1 MSNICVDVLS
11 LIISQTNNYYC
22 TIVCKDW
29 YNAVLQNSVIC
40 KDCNKI
46 VKMYDTDLW
55 VSDDKD
61 SFCHGYY
68 GSLEDY
74 NCLKHM
80 INYTYKFL
88 TKIDR
93 FSTGLILYVIGK
105 CYNREIT
112 FMLEQPKAKKMFE
125 FCVNKSENMMLHIIK
140 KYHEGL
146 FYVKNQTEKI
156 CLQVVKNNGLALK
169 YVLNQTE
176 NICLEAVKNNGLALE
191 YVLNQTENIC
201 LEAVKQDGDSLQY
214 VKNQTEN
221 ICIEAI
227 NKRVRYFRYILN
239 PTARMYIH
247 IYKIDS
253 RYCKEMLDNMK

>member
-1 MSNICVDVLS
+1 MSNLCNDVLN
-11 LIISQTNNYYC
+11 LIISYSNNYYC
-22 TIVCKDW
+22 IIVCKDW
-29 YNAVLQNSVIC
+29 YNAVLQNSVTC

-46 VKMYDTDLW
+46 IKMYDTDLW

-105 CYNREIT
+105 YYNREIT

-176 NICLEAVKNNGLALE
+176 NICLEAVK
-191 YVLNQTENIC
+191 
-201 LEAVKQDGDSLQY
+201 QDGDSLQY